1 MGRSGV
7 HGKEGRIWKTRMRAC
22 AVPLQ
27 AELKREHRAVNDTCY
42 LCYAGALGAV
52 ENHQHMLLE
61 CEAYAR
67 ERKMLW
73 EELSK
78 TLSEEKMTQQWNNT
92 EDLVVFLLSDNEC
105 DSAVRTF
112 LHDAFTRRSQLFR
125 DKQ

>member
-1 MGRSGV
+1 M
-7 HGKEGRIWKTRMRAC
+7 
-22 AVPLQ
+22 
-27 AELKREHRAVNDTCY
+27 
-42 LCYAGALGAV
+42 LCWWPGALGAV
-52 ENHQHMLLE
+52 ENHQQMLLE
-61 CEAYAR
+61 WAYAR
-67 ERKMLW
+67 KVLW